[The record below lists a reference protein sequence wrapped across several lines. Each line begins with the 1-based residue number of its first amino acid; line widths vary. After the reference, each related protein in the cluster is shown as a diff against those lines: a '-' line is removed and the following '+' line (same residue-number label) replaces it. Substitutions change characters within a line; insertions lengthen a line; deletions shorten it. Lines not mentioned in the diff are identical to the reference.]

1 MAKVD
6 FKTSGYFSSTVIV
19 VGIIFSLVGLILLL
33 SNIIGGLILLLIGI
47 VISTTH
53 YRLMIDFDKKI
64 FHDYVWILGLK
75 NGDKGIFEHIE
86 YLFIKK
92 NRVSQNMNMQVA
104 TTTIRK
110 EVYDGYLRFSETE
123 KIHLLTKDSKKTVV
137 AKLRELSTMLNVR
150 IIDYSDGEAKEI

>member
-1 MAKVD
+1 MTKFD
-6 FKTSGYFSSTVIV
+6 FKTAGYFSTTVII
-19 VGIIFSLVGLILLL
+19 VGVIFSLVGLVLLA
-33 SNIIGGLILLLIGI
+33 SNIIGGLILILGGTI
-47 VISTTH
+47 VFSTH

-75 NGDKGIFEHIE
+75 SGDKGKFDRIE
-86 YLFIKK
+86 YVFIKK
-92 NRVSQNMNMQVA
+92 NRVSQNMNMHVA

-110 EVYDGYLRFSETE
+110 EVYDAYLKFSDEE
-123 KIHLLTKDSKKTVV
+123 KIHLLTKDNKKDVL